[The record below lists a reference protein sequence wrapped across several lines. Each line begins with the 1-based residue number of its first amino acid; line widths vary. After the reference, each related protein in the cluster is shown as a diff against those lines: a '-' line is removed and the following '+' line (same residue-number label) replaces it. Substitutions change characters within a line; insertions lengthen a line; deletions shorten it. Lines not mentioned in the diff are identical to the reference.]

1 MMNPE
6 APRAASTARPDAVAY
21 VLAAAL
27 ALAPVLSFFEP
38 RWVTPLVVTAAVA
51 GLAILLAR
59 KQRLRLL
66 GGWAGR
72 LVVLFCLWAAVS
84 AAWSLD
90 AGLAFKGA
98 FKLSG
103 SMLTGSVILAM
114 ALSLKGEGIRFAGF
128 AALAGFTVTLA
139 MWAAE
144 ILFDGPITVGL
155 IGFPLPESSGFFWLN
170 STGAILTILAWPVSA
185 FLVRRKKTPVAVF
198 LFAAVFVTAYL
209 HEYNSG
215 MIALIFGAL
224 AFALAWFVPR
234 CWFAGPMAAVLAGGI
249 LLAPLVPLKVL
260 DPVAFARNP
269 SVPQAAVHRL
279 HIWRF
284 TAGRIMEKPVL
295 GWGMNASRVIPRRK
309 EQARDDVRG
318 TYGQLMPLHPHNFA
332 LQVWLETG
340 APGAVLVALFAVVLL
355 RRIGGANSG
364 RPGTAL
370 FAGQFFT
377 GVGILAFGFGVWQS
391 WALASLWLNA
401 SLMAALFLER
411 ESGPGQGE
419 EA

>member
-1 MMNPE
+1 MNPE
-6 APRAASTARPDAVAY
+6 APRAATTARPDAVAY

-27 ALAPVLSFFEP
+27 GLAPVLSFFEP

-59 KQRLRLL
+59 KQRPRLL

-72 LVVLFCLWAAVS
+72 IVVLFCLWAAVS
-84 AAWSLD
+84 TVWSLD
-90 AGLAFKGA
+90 AGLAVKGA

-144 ILFDGPITVGL
+144 ILFDGPITVKL
-155 IGFPLPESSGFFWLN
+155 IGFPLPKNSGFFWLN

-185 FLVRRKKTPVAVF
+185 FLVRLKKAPVAVF

-234 CWFAGPMAAVLAGGI
+234 RW
-249 LLAPLVPLKVL
+249 
-260 DPVAFARNP
+260 
-269 SVPQAAVHRL
+269 
-279 HIWRF
+279 
-284 TAGRIMEKPVL
+284 
-295 GWGMNASRVIPRRK
+295 
-309 EQARDDVRG
+309 
-318 TYGQLMPLHPHNFA
+318 
-332 LQVWLETG
+332 
-340 APGAVLVALFAVVLL
+340 
-355 RRIGGANSG
+355 
-364 RPGTAL
+364 
-370 FAGQFFT
+370 
-377 GVGILAFGFGVWQS
+377 
-391 WALASLWLNA
+391 
-401 SLMAALFLER
+401 
-411 ESGPGQGE
+411 
-419 EA
+419 